1 MRNSQFAGETT
12 VERGPCCAYADW
24 ENKWSKWSNVQETKL
39 GEDESGKATRERWG
53 GRRRQDY
60 KGWGTGKP
68 RIVLEVEHQPPHH
81 FLLSDCILVFP
92 SYLNNRFKKNHS
104 KTILQLPTWI
114 LDIWIS
120 ICLGR
125 SRWSPY
131 QWYTVLTW
139 QRGLQ
144 SFVCSRYIYIHILK
158 ACMDSVDVI

>member
-92 SYLNNRFKKNHS
+92 SYLNNRFKKKPFEDYFAIAN
-104 KTILQLPTWI
+104 
-114 LDIWIS
+114 LDTGYLDKHIPRKVKMKPIPMIYS
-120 ICLGR
+120 LDVTA
-125 SRWSPY
+125 WSP
-131 QWYTVLTW
+131 VF
-139 QRGLQ
+139 GLQ
-144 SFVCSRYIYIHILK
+144 
-158 ACMDSVDVI
+158 